1 MFPDVAG
8 EPLAGSSS
16 GTFFTCSADGTVRL
30 WGTEERTQTH
40 QNRQNTLSRVSL
52 VSPKRLKVSA
62 FQLSPESSALQ
73 DLLNIIYMDGST
85 STLLDAECPANPDKS
100 GSSDPRTGI
109 RAIGVSPDGRHLASG
124 DRSGMLR

>member
-62 FQLSPESSALQ
+62 FQLSPESSAFA
-73 DLLNIIYMDGST
+73 GSFEHN
-85 STLLDAECPANPDKS
+85 LHGWKHQRL
-100 GSSDPRTGI
+100 TG
-109 RAIGVSPDGRHLASG
+109 RRMSCKPGQKWEF
-124 DRSGMLR
+124 